1 AIAPRDPAMCRTAS
15 NSPAI
20 ARTAPNEN
28 VNVAYATLNAPSSLG
43 PTVLATSTE
52 SRKLVAL
59 ESSWSARPHP
69 NRHTMPAGT
78 GGDATGGFSSV
89 IGAGGGFS
97 RLSKNPGRGEADRP
111 GGG

>member
-1 AIAPRDPAMCRTAS
+1 MANPKAMPSADTALCRTAS

-69 NRHTMPAGT
+69 NRHTMPTGT
-78 GGDATGGFSSV
+78 GADATGGFSSIIAARV
-89 IGAGGGFS
+89 ELS
-97 RLSKNPGRGEADRP
+97 R
-111 GGG
+111 